1 MYQETRLKNGV
12 RVLTIPMAG
21 RESISLGFWVK
32 VGGRFESDKL
42 SGVSHFIEHLVFK
55 GTEHFSMHAI
65 KEKIEGKGG
74 MLNAFTGEESTC
86 FYTKIVSEHSDTAFD
101 VLSSLICDPL
111 LRKTDMDKERTVI
124 LEEIK
129 MYLDMPSSYVHEI
142 MGEMLWE
149 TQPLG
154 RNIAGTNETVSQ
166 MSCAELKDFY
176 NSHYHPVNILVTA
189 CGNMSHRH
197 LVQEVEKRFRK
208 LPVRGESCYAP
219 ARSAQGKPKLRFL
232 DKGTE
237 QCHWVLGLHALEKNH
252 PDRYK
257 LGLLHVI
264 LGANMS
270 SRLFNEVREKRGLAY
285 SIHSGVSSFLD
296 TGAFTVSAGV
306 APKNAA
312 AALRISLK
320 ELKRI
325 ARTGVTPEELRRAK
339 DYFLGQLFLMLED
352 TLDHMIWAGE
362 RYLHFGNWMTR
373 KEIQKEVEKVTCG
386 DVQEMARRIFLTE
399 HLNFASIGPLSVK
412 TQNEIKKFFSF
423 ENC

>member
-12 RVLTIPMAG
+12 NVLTLPLAG
-21 RESISLGFWVK
+21 RDSIALGLWVR
-32 VGGRFESDKL
+32 VGGRFETEKL

-55 GTEHFSMHAI
+55 GTKRFPMHAI

-86 FYTKIVSEHSDTAFD
+86 FYTKIVSKHSDTAFD
-101 VLSSLICDPL
+101 VLSELVAEPL
-111 LRKTDMDKERTVI
+111 LRASDMEKERTVI

-129 MYLDMPSSYVHEI
+129 MYLDMPSSHVQEI

-149 TQPLG
+149 HQPLG
-154 RNIAGTNETVSQ
+154 RNVAGTHETVSV
-166 MSCAELKDFY
+166 MSHRGLKDFY
-176 NSHYHPVNILVTA
+176 DSYYHPVNVLVTA
-189 CGNMSHRH
+189 CGNLSHRK
-197 LVQEVEKRFRK
+197 LVTEVERRFKRFPERE
-208 LPVRGESCYAP
+208 ESCYTP
-219 ARSAQGKPKLRFL
+219 ASSFQAKPKLRFL

-237 QCHWVLGLHALEKNH
+237 QCHWVLGLHGLEKNH

-285 SIHSGVSSFLD
+285 SIHSNISSFLD

-320 ELKRI
+320 ELKKA
-325 ARTGVTPEELRRAK
+325 ARLGVSQEELRRAK

-362 RYLHFGNWMTR
+362 RFLHFGNWLTR
-373 KEIQKEVEKVTCG
+373 QEIQKQVEKVTAK
-386 DVQEMARRIFLTE
+386 DVQEMAQRIFLTE
-399 HLNFASIGPLSVK
+399 HLNFAAIGPLNAK
-412 TQNEIKKFFSF
+412 TQNEIKEFFSF
-423 ENC
+423 ESC